1 MPRRIKE
8 SAFFSEKNFS
18 KKDLLKQRGLH
29 KKDDMR
35 EAGRLYKILCSI
47 FSSGSNTN
55 YNEQHY
61 RALHASRTKEQFCV
75 VKLRKGFDKA
85 KHLRFLEEYLPQKNK
100 DEVLEKPDLFSETDV
115 DDKFIEEYKENMTD
129 LHYKFIISP
138 ENPNVDC
145 KALTKTLIKRMEEIT
160 GYKFS
165 WIAAVHTNTDHPHS
179 HLLINGKDKNGRA
192 VNMSNVFL
200 TQTIR
205 EMTRQ
210 ICTQMIGG
218 RTQAEIEAAAKRL
231 PFANRYCVIDRQ
243 IETLANPL
251 RIPAEEYESRFSFSV
266 VPADNIM
273 YQRLCHLETLGFA
286 KKTEGASNKF
296 YLEKGWNEKLKS
308 AGRFSSFLKARQEL
322 LFTASGNLEFFG
334 KDSGTASGKI
344 TKLYKMNYEESWD
357 NAVVL
362 ENKELKKAWFVPL
375 YNEPNDRLL
384 GAKAEVSFK
393 KTDGRPARVHINVK
407 EWGRINGMQK

>member
-18 KKDLLKQRGLH
+18 KKDLLKQKGLY

-35 EAGRLYKILCSI
+35 EAKRLYKIFCSI
-47 FSSGSNTN
+47 FNSGLNTD
-55 YNEQHY
+55 YNERHY
-61 RALHASRTKEQFCV
+61 KALHASKTKGQLCV

-100 DEVLEKPDLFSETDV
+100 DEVLEKPDLFSDTDV

-138 ENPNVDC
+138 ENPKVDC
-145 KALTKTLIKRMEEIT
+145 KALTKTLIKRMAEIT

-165 WIAAVHTNTDHPHS
+165 WIAAIHTNTAHPHS
-179 HLLINGKDKNGRA
+179 HLLINGKDKNGRT
-192 VNMSNVFL
+192 VNMNNVFL

-218 RTQAEIEAAAKRL
+218 RTHAEIEASAKRL

-251 RIPAEEYESRFSFSV
+251 WLPSEELGSRFSFSV
-266 VPADNIM
+266 VPGDNIM
-273 YQRLCHLETLGFA
+273 YKRLCYLETLGFV
-286 KKTEGASNKF
+286 KKAEGVSNKF
-296 YLEKGWNEKLKS
+296 YLEKDWNEKLKT

-322 LFTASGNLEFFG
+322 LFTASGDLELFG
-334 KDSGTASGKI
+334 KDSGTVSGKI

-357 NAVVL
+357 NAVVV
-362 ENKELKKAWFVPL
+362 ENSEMKKAWFVPL

-384 GAKAEVSFK
+384 GTKAEVSLR
-393 KTDGRPARVHINVK
+393 KTDGRPARVHIDIK
-407 EWGRINGMQK
+407 EWGRGNNIQK

>member
-18 KKDLLKQRGLH
+18 NKDLLKQRGLH

-47 FSSGSNTN
+47 FNSGSSIN
-55 YNEQHY
+55 YSERHY
-61 RALHASRTKEQFCV
+61 RALHASRTKEQLCV

-100 DEVLEKPDLFSETDV
+100 SEVLEKPDLFSDSDF

-138 ENPNVDC
+138 ENPKVDC
-145 KALTKTLIKRMEEIT
+145 KALTKTLIKRMEETT

-179 HLLINGKDKNGRA
+179 HLLINGKDKNGRT
-192 VNMSNVFL
+192 VNMSNIFL

-218 RTQAEIEAAAKRL
+218 RTQAEIEVAAKRL

-251 RIPAEEYESRFSFSV
+251 RIPAEHLESAFSFSV

-286 KKTEGASNKF
+286 KKSEGASNKF
-296 YLEKGWNEKLKS
+296 YLEKNWNEKLKV

-322 LFTASGNLEFFG
+322 LFTASGDLELFG
-334 KDSGTASGKI
+334 KESGTASGKI

-357 NAVVL
+357 NAVVV

-384 GAKAEVSFK
+384 GAKAEVSLR
-393 KTDGRPARVHINVK
+393 KTDGRPDRVHIDVK
-407 EWGRINGMQK
+407 EWGRSNGMQK